1 MGPGV
6 VVVASWVE
14 TIIRDESRAAG
25 CFCSGNDPRISDFH
39 VGSMIS
45 RFFDK

>member
-1 MGPGV
+1 MMGPG

-14 TIIRDESRAAG
+14 TIIREESRAAG
-25 CFCSGNDPRISDFH
+25 CCGNDPRISDFH

-45 RFFDK
+45 RFVIKRL